1 MDGQERK
8 GGQSVVGWTDQA
20 RLLSRTLELVWGH
33 GTGTGT
39 GRLRD
44 QRVKHAKV
52 T

>member
-1 MDGQERK
+1 MDGQEGK
-8 GGQSVVGWTDQA
+8 GGQSVLGWTDQA
-20 RLLSRTLELVWGH
+20 RLLSRTLDLVWGH
-33 GTGTGT
+33 GTVT